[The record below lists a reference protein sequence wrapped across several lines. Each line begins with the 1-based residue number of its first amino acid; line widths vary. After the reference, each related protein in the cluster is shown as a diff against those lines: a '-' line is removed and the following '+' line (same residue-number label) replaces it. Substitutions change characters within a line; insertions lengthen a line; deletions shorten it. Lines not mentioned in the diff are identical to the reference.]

1 LEKFFDQNGTLK
13 EKEAAKIKEDIS
25 YLLYPSTN
33 RALKLNKAY
42 KVIVDEQSYIYGR
55 DAHIKPLN
63 NVHQNIDTNQKNSSE
78 KVRF

>member
-1 LEKFFDQNGTLK
+1 MKKFFD
-13 EKEAAKIKEDIS
+13 EKGRLLPEEAAKIKEDIS
-25 YLLYPSTN
+25 YLLSPSTS

-63 NVHQNIDTNQKNSSE
+63 NVHK
-78 KVRF
+78 KVDSGQLTGIERVEF